1 MAYTVNF
8 SDSVS
13 KTGVTV
19 EDNTVNQETSLSLPG
34 KSTTSYGTVI
44 AENFLHLLENFAK
57 NSAPLRPIEGQLWFD
72 STVGVNQLK
81 IYDGTNWVASGGL
94 KKALNQPAA
103 SESIAGDLW
112 VDTDNQQLYLFTGT
126 GWILIGPQYSA
137 GLSTGASPATVVGT
151 DDLSHTIVQI
161 EVGAKPVAIVA
172 TESFTPKSTIGGFS
186 SINPGVNLSSLD
198 IAGDGV
204 GKFYGVAEKA
214 ENLLVGSSIVASGN
228 FLRADTTN
236 IANFPL
242 KIKNDTGL
250 EVGSSGTFTMGIEG
264 QAGIITHKTSGS
276 HIDFQ
281 VNNEGVTETVM
292 RLDATSQVGINNLAP
307 TEALDVTG
315 NIKASGTMLVNGTTD
330 STSIGTGSL
339 IVKGGLGIAK
349 DLYAGAD
356 VNVVGGITAGS
367 IVPTAN
373 NTDSLGASN
382 NQYLNVYANNFVGTL
397 TGNVSGTVSGTA
409 GSANKLSSATTFQM
423 AGDVSA
429 PSFSFDGQT
438 GGTIKTFN
446 TVISNTFIADKT
458 LTTSTQSTD
467 EIILNRTTGNTG
479 VYKIPAEQFLSA
491 VATPP
496 IGSMMPYAGA
506 TSPSDWLMCDG
517 SEKSRS
523 TYSKL
528 YAIIGTQFGTPSNT
542 ALFKLPD
549 LRGRFPLGM
558 DNMGGTSADRVTLQE
573 ADNLAGYSGTETKT
587 IAKENIPDHEHNL
600 KADNNDQFFATRAI
614 TAVPTDPEVI
624 VYDGPTG
631 SNTAQAIPTSGGID
645 GTIGQALN
653 VMNPFLAINFII
665 YTGGTS

>member
-1 MAYTVNF
+1 MCIR
-8 SDSVS
+8 D
-13 KTGVTV
+13 
-19 EDNTVNQETSLSLPG
+19 
-34 KSTTSYGTVI
+34 
-44 AENFLHLLENFAK
+44 
-57 NSAPLRPIEGQLWFD
+57 R
-72 STVGVNQLK
+72 
-81 IYDGTNWVASGGL
+81 
-94 KKALNQPAA
+94 
-103 SESIAGDLW
+103 
-112 VDTDNQQLYLFTGT
+112 
-126 GWILIGPQYSA
+126 
-137 GLSTGASPATVVGT
+137 
-151 DDLSHTIVQI
+151 
-161 EVGAKPVAIVA
+161 
-172 TESFTPKSTIGGFS
+172 
-186 SINPGVNLSSLD
+186 
-198 IAGDGV
+198 
-204 GKFYGVAEKA
+204 
-214 ENLLVGSSIVASGN
+214 
-228 FLRADTTN
+228 
-236 IANFPL
+236 
-242 KIKNDTGL
+242 
-250 EVGSSGTFTMGIEG
+250 
-264 QAGIITHKTSGS
+264 
-276 HIDFQ
+276 
-281 VNNEGVTETVM
+281 
-292 RLDATSQVGINNLAP
+292 
-307 TEALDVTG
+307 
-315 NIKASGTMLVNGTTD
+315 
-330 STSIGTGSL
+330 
-339 IVKGGLGIAK
+339 
-349 DLYAGAD
+349 YAGAN
-356 VNVVGGITAGS
+356 VNIVGGITAGT

-429 PSFSFDGQT
+429 SSFSFDGQT

-558 DNMGGTSADRVTLQE
+558 DNMGGTSADRVKLQE

-587 IAKENIPDHEHNL
+587 LVKENLPDHEHNL
-600 KADNNDQFFATRAI
+600 KADNNDQFFAIRAI
-614 TAVPTDPEVI
+614 TATPTDPEVI

-665 YTGGTS
+665 YTGGTT